1 MNILLLSCRRRTLV
15 RMGRRVRVKMR
26 IKLVKRGKMKL
37 YFRYSAVSCQSS
49 GQCSNIINFRIS
61 FNRKVK
67 VG

>member
-1 MNILLLSCRRRTLV
+1 
-15 RMGRRVRVKMR
+15 MGRRVKVKMR

-61 FNRKVK
+61 VNRKVK